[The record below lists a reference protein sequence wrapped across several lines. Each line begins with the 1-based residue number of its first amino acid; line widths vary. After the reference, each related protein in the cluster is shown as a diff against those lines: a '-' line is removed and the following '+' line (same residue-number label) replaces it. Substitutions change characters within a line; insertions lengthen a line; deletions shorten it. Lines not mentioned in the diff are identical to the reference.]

1 MLECRCRQQGLGYDQ
16 CTLAKAACATET
28 ESTPTLPDASA
39 GPEEKHK
46 GFIGHIQAR
55 QPSYNPKKNRVIA
68 PVINK
73 VCWSAQRSTLPRTRS
88 QQCSLTRGRESSG
101 RPWLFS
107 IVNVFMAKTK
117 KIPGLNVFSIKTAL
131 YLLMLYV
138 TITLLISKCHASCL
152 YSE

>member
-68 PVINK
+68 RYKQSLLKSPEIHSSEDK
-73 VCWSAQRSTLPRTRS
+73 IRAMLIDQRERKP
-88 QQCSLTRGRESSG
+88 
-101 RPWLFS
+101 
-107 IVNVFMAKTK
+107 
-117 KIPGLNVFSIKTAL
+117 
-131 YLLMLYV
+131 LL
-138 TITLLISKCHASCL
+138 CFHG
-152 YSE
+152 ED